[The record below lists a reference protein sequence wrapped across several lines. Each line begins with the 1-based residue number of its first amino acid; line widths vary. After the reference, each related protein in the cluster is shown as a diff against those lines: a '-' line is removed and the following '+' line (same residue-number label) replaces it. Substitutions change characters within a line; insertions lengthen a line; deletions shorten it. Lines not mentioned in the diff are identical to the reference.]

1 MKLRNGFQSFFNH
14 HPSLISDNPTLHY
27 TSPNLN
33 LAFNMHPCLH
43 CGEGHPKHLDKSV
56 KSSQHQLN
64 FSTSHISK
72 ENTVKLPPK
81 FTRNLLQY
89 LNLTNPNVS
98 FWECFRDFLSL
109 ETTLFSRAVGN
120 LNMFFCTLDS
130 LQVFVGF
137 FWLQILFWKIHEN
150 SLSTS
155 PCSFFSEGGGVFPD
169 LERLQK

>member
-1 MKLRNGFQSFFNH
+1 M
-14 HPSLISDNPTLHY
+14 SDNPTLHY

-43 CGEGHPKHLDKSV
+43 GGEGHPKHLDKSV

-72 ENTVKLPPK
+72 ENTVKLPPE

-98 FWECFRDFLSL
+98 FWECFRDSCPWKLH
-109 ETTLFSRAVGN
+109 
-120 LNMFFCTLDS
+120 FFHEPWVISTC
-130 LQVFVGF
+130 VFVHWTPCKSSWDLFGCRSYSGKFMKIPYLHLPVPF
-137 FWLQILFWKIHEN
+137 FFG
-150 SLSTS
+150 
-155 PCSFFSEGGGVFPD
+155 GGGVFPD
-169 LERLQK
+169 LERLKKNSTVHMI

>member
-1 MKLRNGFQSFFNH
+1 MIWTNVVLELECSTLLSCELEKWFHIFFNH
-14 HPSLISDNPTLHY
+14 HHSLMSDNPTLHY

-43 CGEGHPKHLDKSV
+43 GGEGHPKHLDKSV

-72 ENTVKLPPK
+72 ENTVKLPPE

-98 FWECFRDFLSL
+98 FWECFRDS
-109 ETTLFSRAVGN
+109 
-120 LNMFFCTLDS
+120 CP
-130 LQVFVGF
+130 
-137 FWLQILFWKIHEN
+137 WKLHF
-150 SLSTS
+150 STS
-155 PCSFFSEGGGVFPD
+155 HE
-169 LERLQK
+169 